1 MKTRTIKE
9 LLILLRDY
17 FPKSDIKER
26 GALCFA
32 IHDMRKVHKL
42 ITWNEEQRLDKFIHK
57 HKPIEYNRWSPYF
70 FKEHELAPRME
81 FLNKLIS
88 EL

>member
-9 LLILLRDY
+9 LLTLVRD
-17 FPKSDIKER
+17 FLPTNINNEDAGSI
-26 GALCFA
+26 CWS
-32 IHDMRKVHKL
+32 IVDMRYAHL
-42 ITWNEEQRLDKFIHK
+42 ISEKEEDIIWDYIQEN
-57 HKPIEYNRWSPYF
+57 KPSDCGDGMFFWPYR
-70 FKEHELAPRME
+70 ELAPRME

>member
-1 MKTRTIKE
+1 MRSIKE

-17 FPKSDIKER
+17 FPTSDLHDR
-26 GALCFA
+26 GFLCA
-32 IHDMRKVHKL
+32 AAYDMHEDHGL
-42 ITWNEEQRLDKFIHK
+42 ITEVELDILRDYIGI
-57 HKPIEYNRWSPYF
+57 HKPIESMSSF
-70 FKEHELAPRME
+70 FWPEGELAPRME